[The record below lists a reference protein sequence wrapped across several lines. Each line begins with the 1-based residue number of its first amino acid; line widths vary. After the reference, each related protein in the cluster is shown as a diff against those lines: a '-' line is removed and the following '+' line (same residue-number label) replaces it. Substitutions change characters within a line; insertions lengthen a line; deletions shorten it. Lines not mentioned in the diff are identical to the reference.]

1 MSQVISLVIKPS
13 NIKLTF
19 KSQKFLQSHRDVSLL
34 NFCFVLFRHISSF
47 PDNIPGPFEGTPAPH
62 VCILVE
68 SSACPQPQP
77 GKRMR
82 VGGPHPSLSME
93 WAGRRH
99 AWAQTQTMRHFPQQG
114 RLSWWRGQ
122 GRREANVGIWVAMR
136 LYLSL
141 RICPLRFPCVLLIFQ
156 TCFSSPSWICPQ

>member
-1 MSQVISLVIKPS
+1 MSWVISLVIKPS

-19 KSQKFLQSHRDVSLL
+19 KSQKFLQSRRDVSLF
-34 NFCFVLFRHISSF
+34 NFCFVLFRPISSF
-47 PDNIPGPFEGTPAPH
+47 PDNIPGSFEGTPAPH

-68 SSACPQPQP
+68 SSACSQPQP

-93 WAGRRH
+93 WAGSGPRRRQ
-99 AWAQTQTMRHFPQQG
+99 WDTFPSRG
-114 RLSWWRGQ
+114 DSPGGGGQ

-136 LYLSL
+136 IYLSL
-141 RICPLRFPCVLLIFQ
+141 QICPLRFPCVLLIFQ
-156 TCFSSPSWICPQ
+156 TCFSSPSWVCPQ